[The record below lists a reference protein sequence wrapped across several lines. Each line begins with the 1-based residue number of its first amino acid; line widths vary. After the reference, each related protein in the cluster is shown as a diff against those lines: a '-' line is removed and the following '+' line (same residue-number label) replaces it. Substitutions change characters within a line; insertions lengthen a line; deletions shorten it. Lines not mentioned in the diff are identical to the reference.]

1 LERRKKALHER
12 RLSLEQDVKNFSLK
26 LSVFINLVSPLLI
39 LMSKESSSD
48 LMKNTYLGVKITRA
62 AAS

>member
-1 LERRKKALHER
+1 LERRKQALHER